1 DDRGCLCIHTPHL
14 SNAFFVTNDIVRLSG
29 KTSFEWLGRFDNVIN
44 SGGVKLFP
52 EEIEKRISELIPDKR
67 FYVTGVSDERLG
79 EKAVLMVEDQNWTQE
94 KIVSFM
100 KEVRSILSPYQIPK
114 EIRFVSNFRET
125 YSGKIVRD
133 NQE

>member
-1 DDRGCLCIHTPHL
+1 M
-14 SNAFFVTNDIVRLSG
+14 A
-29 KTSFEWLGRFDNVIN
+29 
-44 SGGVKLFP
+44 
-52 EEIEKRISELIPDKR
+52 
-67 FYVTGVSDERLG
+67 GVSDERLG

-100 KEVRSILSPYQIPK
+100 REVRSILSPYQIPK

>member
-1 DDRGCLCIHTPHL
+1 M
-14 SNAFFVTNDIVRLSG
+14 SNTFFVTNDIVRLSG

-52 EEIEKRISELIPDKR
+52 EEIEKRISELIPDNR

-79 EKAVLMVEDQNWTQE
+79 EKAVLMVEDQNCTQE
-94 KIVSFM
+94 NIVSFM